1 MICAFKTSLVTA
13 NATLCQVKETEM
25 KRSMCNHLIQMTEMK
40 RSICNHLIQMTEMKR
55 SMCNHLA
62 TSCIDY
68 RRFRHPSLLTANHPH
83 SPALPVAP
91 LLTAQ
96 STT

>member
-13 NATLCQVKETEM
+13 NATLCQVKE
-25 KRSMCNHLIQMTEMK
+25 TEMK